1 MTQANESGHVFTLD
15 PTREY
20 ATLVRG
26 EGNYVYD
33 DQGKRYL
40 DGAAGVAVVNIGHG
54 RKEVAAAMAEQAET
68 LAYCASNIFQNQPAQ
83 ELAARLGE
91 HMPGDVKYFQF
102 TSGGSEA
109 VEVCLKMARQVQVER
124 GNESKYLVIGR
135 WTSYH
140 GASLGALAAT
150 GMPGRRAKFAP
161 MLAAFPHIPP
171 VYCYRCPFNK
181 TYPSCEMA
189 CAHALEDE
197 IKNVGPENVAA
208 FIAEPVVGSA
218 GGCIVPPPEY
228 FPIIREICDRY
239 DVLLI
244 ADEVITAFGRI
255 GKWTGMER
263 WGVVP
268 DLMAVAK
275 GMSSGYTPLGA
286 AVASEGIRQT
296 FVDKGVPFDH
306 IFTYS
311 GNPLSA
317 AVGLKVLDI
326 VEQENLVER
335 AADVG
340 AYTLELL
347 SELYQKHPTVGDVRG
362 LGLMIGIEF
371 VKDKTTREPLPPELR
386 FSRNLGLRALDKGLV
401 TYPGSG
407 SVDGKRGDHVS
418 LYPPLTLERTDADLM
433 FRILDESIGELEKEL
448 VGL

>member
-1 MTQANESGHVFTLD
+1 MTTETGEGQVFTLD
-15 PTREY
+15 PTRDY
-20 ATLVRG
+20 RTLVRG
-26 EGNYVYD
+26 EGNYVFD

-40 DGAAGVAVVNIGHG
+40 DGAAGVAVVNIGHA
-54 RKEVAAAMAEQAET
+54 RREVAEAMAKQAET
-68 LAYCASNIFQNQPAQ
+68 LAYCASNIFQNEPAQ

-91 HMPGDVKYFQF
+91 HMPGDLKYFQF

-109 VEVCLKMARQVQVER
+109 VEVCLKLARQVQVER
-124 GNESKYLVIGR
+124 GNESKYMVIGR

-140 GASLGALAAT
+140 GASLGALAVT

-161 MLAAFPHIPP
+161 MLTDMPHIPP
-171 VYCYRCPFNK
+171 VYCYRCPFHK
-181 TYPSCEMA
+181 TYPSCGMA

-197 IKNVGPENVAA
+197 IKRVGPENVAA

-255 GKWTGMER
+255 GAWTGVEY

-286 AVASEGIRQT
+286 AVATERIRNV
-296 FVDKGVPFDH
+296 FVEKGVAFDH

-311 GNPLSA
+311 ANPLSA
-317 AVGLKVLDI
+317 AVGLAVLDI
-326 VEQENLVER
+326 VEQENLTQN
-335 AADVG
+335 AAEVG

-347 SELYQKHPTVGDVRG
+347 SDLQKHPTVGDVRG

-371 VKDKTTREPLPPELR
+371 VQDKGTREPLPTDLR
-386 FSRNLGLRALDKGLV
+386 FSKQLGLRALDKGLV
-401 TYPGSG
+401 TYPGAG

-418 LYPPLTLERTDADLM
+418 LYPPLTLTRQDADLM
-433 FRILDESIGELEKEL
+433 YQILDETIGELEHEL
-448 VGL
+448 LGL